1 LCLFGTLFDLLS
13 YQIASRFYLTPRLQ
27 REDNNNVGVI
37 NMLRF
42 SRLGFLALFGSILIF
57 LLQSIVSL
65 TSKDFAWK
73 KLRFVDVLN
82 PKYYSW
88 MNDITILNFNTYS
101 DYILNM
107 PLYAVLFCLTVLFF
121 IMSGLF
127 EK

>member
-1 LCLFGTLFDLLS
+1 
-13 YQIASRFYLTPRLQ
+13 
-27 REDNNNVGVI
+27 
-37 NMLRF
+37 MLRF
-42 SRLGFLALFGSILIF
+42 SSLGFLALFGSILIF

-73 KLRFVDVLN
+73 KLRFVDVLD
-82 PKYYSW
+82 PKYYGW

-101 DYILNM
+101 DYVINM
-107 PLYAVLFCLTVLFF
+107 PLYALLFCLTVLFF